1 MPLLVGL
8 ASTADMFGNLE
19 RCQAGVAELGRSLG
33 FDLLA
38 GDRTL
43 ADRAD
48 AEAVSRQFAAQGVD
62 LVLLLCNTF
71 TPNGDIVLPLAAL
84 PARLGL
90 WALPEPTREGPLQ
103 LTSLVALN
111 LFASMVQH
119 YGSGPQP
126 RCKWFLGQ
134 VSDPAFRRRFE
145 VTIRALRA
153 IKGLSGA
160 DIGYIGGHAPG
171 FENLEFD
178 RDALERNLGV
188 RVHELPLDAV
198 LREARAC
205 SQAEAADSG
214 ARIAAR
220 ASEVTCSAGDIEAT
234 GRITLAL
241 QRVLE
246 RNQFAALA
254 VSCWPG
260 FYEEL
265 GVFPCVA
272 YGTLNAEGSTVSCEG
287 DVMSAVSLLALSL
300 AGDVHPTL
308 MDMVSVLPEERAI
321 CFWHCGLAA
330 WNLADSRGVRLITRP
345 VPQADGGV
353 AEVGGFADVSFA
365 PGLATVMRIGG
376 DGAQLLVAGGEITDQ
391 MGPGYEGSGG
401 WLTKLTMA
409 NQPITP
415 TQFLDAVVRHGVEH
429 HYGVIAQDVTDALL
443 EFASWLGLRV
453 IEPRKVYDHV
463 GRGTQEC
470 C

>member
-1 MPLLVGL
+1 MRLLVGL
-8 ASTADMFGNLE
+8 ASTPDMVGNLE
-19 RCQAGVAELGRSLG
+19 RCQTGIAELGRTLG

-38 GDRTL
+38 GDGTL

-62 LVLLLCNTF
+62 LVLLLCNSF
-71 TPNGDIVLPLAAL
+71 TPNGDVVLPLAAL

-119 YGSGPQP
+119 FGSGPQP
-126 RCKWFLGQ
+126 RCKWFLGE

-145 VTIRALRA
+145 VTIRALRV

-160 DIGYIGGHAPG
+160 AIGYLGGHARG
-171 FENLEFD
+171 FDNLEFD

-188 RVHELPLDAV
+188 QVHELPLDAV
-198 LREARAC
+198 LSEARAC

-214 ARIAAR
+214 ARIAAQ
-220 ASEVTCSAGDIEAT
+220 ASEVACSTGDLEAT

-241 QRVLE
+241 KRVLE

-265 GVFPCVA
+265 GVFPCTA
-272 YGTLNAEGSTVSCEG
+272 YGTLNAEGTTVSCEG

-300 AGDVHPTL
+300 AGDVRPTL
-308 MDMVSVLPEERAI
+308 MDMVSVLPDERAI
-321 CFWHCGLAA
+321 CFWHCGLAT
-330 WNLADSRGVRLITRP
+330 WNLADSSGVRLITRP
-345 VPQADGGV
+345 VPQADGQV

-365 PGLATVMRIGG
+365 PGPATVMRIGR
-376 DGAQLLVAGGEITDQ
+376 DGAQLLVVGAEITDQ

-401 WLTKLTMA
+401 WLTELKMA
-409 NQPITP
+409 HQPITP

-443 EFASWLGLRV
+443 EFASWLGVQV
-453 IEPRKVYDHV
+453 IGPREVYDHV
-463 GRGTQEC
+463 GRGTEAC